1 MSRRF
6 PSLAA
11 LLLLCTPAIAPAVAQ
26 QPPYMTLVGELVGA
40 VESPRVVM
48 ETCVTRKAG
57 RREQLKSAYDG
68 RRARHAPLLAQ
79 VDEQLS
85 HADARL
91 RRDNPAAGAGSV
103 AEAMTR
109 ILQRRYESLDA
120 AGLRQLCGRYD
131 EMLRAKDVE
140 MEAAIPELLKRVGE
154 ADRALAARESRG

>member
-1 MSRRF
+1 MATRWRETPSAASSRSTSSAPGLF
-6 PSLAA
+6 PAA
-11 LLLLCTPAIAPAVAQ
+11 NN
-26 QPPYMTLVGELVGA
+26 
-40 VESPRVVM
+40 S
-48 ETCVTRKAG
+48 
-57 RREQLKSAYDG
+57 
-68 RRARHAPLLAQ
+68 
-79 VDEQLS
+79 
-85 HADARL
+85 
-91 RRDNPAAGAGSV
+91 DNPAAGAGSV